1 MLKNNLDRTPLA
13 DEGATR
19 QLPLLHENIRGP
31 EYYH

>member
-1 MLKNNLDRTPLA
+1 MLKNNLDRATLV
-13 DEGATR
+13 DEVASA